1 MLGKKTAA
9 LFSACFI
16 FLIFTANAKANYLT
30 FVVKKTQE
38 EIAKFNK
45 FFGTKK
51 QSSIINGIIQNQT
64 NKTNTKTN
72 IILKTNKTSKNTAL
86 LHTEQIKQF
95 FNQKQFI
102 VDNIKRINFTNT
114 TAVNPLDLPTLTN
127 NINLLYKM
135 GYLPFYAKKV
145 DSDTGLV
152 TWQWD
157 AKTIPSELALLTPKS
172 FQNILYRSAV
182 KHFLRDIGLNKNTE
196 LSVSSLLKSS
206 YKAHWQSSKPFTW
219 VLVNQKQPERLKV
232 WQNGSWIIESN
243 CNTGVKHLT
252 PNGSF
257 IVYARYKK
265 FTMSGRFPIDDK
277 PYYDPDVPYVNFFH
291 GGIAIHGLRRYAYGY
306 PQSAGCVELPVKV
319 AKEIFPYLYVGT
331 LVTIV
336 N

>member
-1 MLGKKTAA
+1 VVGQKTAA
-9 LFSACFI
+9 LLTAGFI
-16 FLIFTANAKANYLT
+16 LLSFTTNAKANYLT

-51 QSSIINGIIQNQT
+51 QNSIINGIIQNQT

-72 IILKTNKTSKNTAL
+72 AILKTNKTSKNTAL
-86 LHTEQIKQF
+86 VHSDPIKQF

-102 VDNIKRINFTNT
+102 IDNIKSINFTNT

-157 AKTIPSELALLTPKS
+157 AKTIPSELVMLTPKS
-172 FQNILYRSAV
+172 LQNILYKSAV
-182 KHFLRDIGLNKNTE
+182 KHFLRDIGLNRNTE
-196 LSVSSLLKSS
+196 LSISSLLKSS

-219 VLVNQKQPERLKV
+219 VLVNQKLPERLKV

-243 CNTGVKHLT
+243 CNTGVNHLT
-252 PNGSF
+252 PDGNF
-257 IVYARYKK
+257 MVYARYKY
-265 FTMSGRFPIDDK
+265 FTMSGVFPVNDQ
-277 PYYDPDVPYVNFFH
+277 PYYDPDVPYVNFFD
-291 GGIAIHGLRRYAYGY
+291 GGDAIHGFPRYSYGY
-306 PQSAGCVELPVKV
+306 PQSAGCVELPVKT
-319 AKEIFPYLYVGT
+319 AKKIFHYLYVGT
-331 LVTIV
+331 VVTIV